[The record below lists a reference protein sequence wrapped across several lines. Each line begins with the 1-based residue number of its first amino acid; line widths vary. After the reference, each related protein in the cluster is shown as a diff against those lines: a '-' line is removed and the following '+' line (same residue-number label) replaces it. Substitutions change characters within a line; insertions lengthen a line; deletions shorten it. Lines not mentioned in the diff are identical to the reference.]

1 MADEVPPFLLALPDA
16 ALRIMLEP
24 LLLAYG
30 AHLEVALSAQ
40 AALALMETRTPLAM
54 AIVDSNL
61 PGMEINHFLIR
72 ARVACDGNFPI
83 VLITDTATQNW
94 IDRVRE
100 GLIDDLIQR
109 SEDPEYLQ
117 VRVRIA
123 LNAQRLEE
131 DLKGLREKF
140 ENRTKLDCLTGV
152 YNRETILTLLSR
164 ETDRVRRVNGTL
176 SLLLFD
182 LDDFGHWNSRLGF
195 EACDELLRQVA
206 GRVSRLLRSSDL
218 VGRPGKDEFL
228 LVLPDGDVSSA
239 VLLANR
245 LRAEVFCEPFHVNGD
260 SVRLSAC
267 FGIASSSG
275 RAAGAL
281 LREAEQALERAKDAG
296 PESIQTFLENSEPE
310 VSPVMFLSAD
320 SGDKLLAW

>member
-1 MADEVPPFLLALPDA
+1 M
-16 ALRIMLEP
+16 
-24 LLLAYG
+24 AYG
-30 AHLEVALSAQ
+30 TKVKVALSAQ
-40 AALALMETRTPLAM
+40 AALGMMEARTPLAM

-61 PGMEINHFLIR
+61 PGVEINHLLIR
-72 ARVACDGNFPI
+72 ARVACDSNCRI
-83 VLITDTATQNW
+83 VLITDTVTQNW
-94 IDRVRE
+94 IDRLGE
-100 GLIDDLIQR
+100 GLIDDLILR
-109 SEDPEYLQ
+109 TEDSEYLQ
-117 VRVRIA
+117 LRVRVA

-131 DLKGLREKF
+131 DLKGLRENL

-164 ETDRVRRVNGTL
+164 ETDRVRDVNGTL

-182 LDDFGHWNSRLGF
+182 LDDFGHWNWRLGF

-218 VGRPGKDEFL
+218 VGRLGKDEFL
-228 LVLPDGDVSSA
+228 LALPDGDVASA

-245 LRAEVFCEPFHVNGD
+245 LRAEVFCEPFHVSGD

-275 RAAGAL
+275 RTAGAL
-281 LREAEQALERAKDAG
+281 LREAEQALARAKDAG
-296 PESIQTFLENSEPE
+296 PESIQTFLENSAPG